1 MDNLGVRRTVN
12 LAVELKRWRNRRGMS
27 YRGLAELVGY
37 EHSQLWKI
45 EHGRANLT
53 RDLALAC
60 DAALHAGG
68 ALVRAWERAQ
78 GSVRPAQLPI
88 APCLVG
94 RDAEL
99 AALRAGARD
108 RPVGMP
114 AVVAI
119 DGPAGVGKT
128 ALALRWAHQVTEDYV
143 DGQLYADL
151 RAFAPPGQQ
160 VSVEVVLE
168 RFLTALGATSIP
180 ASTAERAALY
190 RSLLVGRR
198 ALVVL
203 DNVADVGDIEQLLP
217 ASAECAVVVTSRRAL
232 SGLVARVAATRVTLR
247 PLAEPDAIA
256 LLSRVIGDARARAE
270 AAAVAAV
277 ARLCGCLPLALQMA
291 AELIAT
297 SPRRPVADLVDGLI
311 EDDSRLGDLRA
322 VFSWSYH
329 DLGRK
334 AARVFRLMGLHRGP
348 HLSVAAVAALAD
360 IQRPQ
365 ARRLLHR
372 LASLHLVDIDS
383 EEVVRMHDV
392 VRVYARE
399 LAATEDDDEHRAA
412 AVRRLVGWYAAT
424 LGAAS
429 LLLAPHGVTPA
440 QAPLVTA
447 GIDAVVF
454 GDDAEAGAWCDTE
467 QANLR
472 PVITMARDY
481 GSPEAAEYLAA
492 CLEEVGLFD
501 PMADDTDGTL
511 GCPLRTQ
518 VPVPR
523 AYGGMRGEDD
533 HDGPAVSVPAAATP
547 ITDRACHGVEPS
559 VGSSRR

>member
-1 MDNLGVRRTVN
+1 MTEDWGTRRGDLGD
-12 LAVELKRWRNRRGMS
+12 ELKRWRLKRRLS
-27 YRGLAELVGY
+27 YRTLAVLVGY
-37 EHSQLWKI
+37 GHSHLWKI

-53 RDLALAC
+53 PELAQAC
-60 DAALHAGG
+60 DAALHTSG
-68 ALVRAWERAQ
+68 ALYRAWERAT
-78 GSVRPAQLPI
+78 GSIRPAQLPP

-99 AALRAGARD
+99 AALPADGHD

-114 AVVAI
+114 TVVAI
-119 DGPAGVGKT
+119 DGAAGVGKT
-128 ALALRWAHQVTEDYV
+128 ALALRWAHDAAEGYV

-151 RAFAPPGQQ
+151 RAFAPPGEQ

-168 RFLTALGATSIP
+168 RFLTAMGATSIP
-180 ASTAERAALY
+180 ASTVERAALY
-190 RSLLVGRR
+190 RSLVAERR
-198 ALVVL
+198 VLVVL
-203 DNVADVGDIEQLLP
+203 DNVADVGAIEPLLP
-217 ASAECAVVVTSRRAL
+217 ASSQCAVVVTSRRAL
-232 SGLVARVAATRVTLR
+232 SGLVARVGATRVTLR
-247 PLAEPDAIA
+247 PLAESDAIA
-256 LLSRVIGDARARAE
+256 VLSRVIGDMRARAE
-270 AAAVAAV
+270 ATAVAAV
-277 ARLCGCLPLALQMA
+277 ARLCGYLPLALQMA

-297 SPRRPVADLVDGLI
+297 SSRRPVADLVDGLI
-311 EDDSRLGDLRA
+311 EDESRLGDLRA
-322 VFSWSYH
+322 VFSWSYRE
-329 DLGRK
+329 LEVE
-334 AARVFRLMGLHRGP
+334 AARMFRLMGLHRGP
-348 HLSVAAVAALAD
+348 HLSVAAVAALVGLR
-360 IQRPQ
+360 RPH

-383 EEVVRMHDV
+383 EEVVRLHDV

-412 AVRRLVGWYAAT
+412 AIRRLVGWYAAT
-424 LGAAS
+424 LRAAS

-440 QAPLVTA
+440 PAPLMTA

-472 PVITMARDY
+472 PVIMMARDY
-481 GSPEAAEYLAA
+481 GPPETAEHLAA

-501 PMADDTDGTL
+501 PAADDPDGTP

-518 VPVPR
+518 VPAPR
-523 AYGGMRGEDD
+523 AYSGMRGGDD
-533 HDGPAVSVPAAATP
+533 HDGAAGSVLDAATP
-547 ITDRACHGVEPS
+547 ITGRACHVVEPS